1 MGAMSEDQLPSPPP
15 SATVE
20 VCYRHPTQQTGVH
33 CTRCGRPICPE
44 CMIPAPVGFHC
55 PECVQQAR
63 REFRQGPGHPLRG
76 GVVATKALLAAIL
89 VMFVVEL
96 VVGGGQNLLGAPS
109 NRDLINLGAMQPILI
124 ANGQYWRLFTAMF
137 LHAGLLHLGFNAYAL
152 WLLGSMLE
160 TNLGR
165 TRMVLIYFVT
175 GFLASAASYAF
186 SPIGTVGVGAS
197 GAIFG
202 IFGAF
207 IAYNYRR
214 RHLAIASANLRWAWT
229 LILLNLLLAFGFSSQ
244 IDWRAHLGGL
254 VAGLA
259 AGAVAEGWGTAAQRR
274 AVQIAG
280 FVVLVAI
287 GTALVVWR
295 TNDIRQLQGFQ
306 QCADAIFA
314 CMGVG

>member
-1 MGAMSEDQLPSPPP
+1 MSEDPLPAPPP

-20 VCYRHPTQQTGVH
+20 VCYRHPDQQTGVH

-44 CMIPAPVGFHC
+44 CMIAAPVGFHC
-55 PECVQQAR
+55 PECVQEAR
-63 REFRQGPGHPLRG
+63 REFRQGPGRPFRG
-76 GVVATKALLAAIL
+76 AVVATKVLLAAI
-89 VMFVVEL
+89 VGMFVVEL
-96 VVGGGQNLLGAPS
+96 VASGGAGLLGAS
-109 NRDLINLGAMQPILI
+109 GEEETLIDLGAMQPLLI
-124 ANGQYWRLFTAMF
+124 ANGQFWRLFTAMF
-137 LHAGLLHLGFNAYAL
+137 LHAGLLHLAFNAYAL

-160 TNLGR
+160 TNLGT
-165 TRMVLIYFVT
+165 TRFVLIYFVT

-186 SPIGTVGVGAS
+186 SPLGTVGVGAS

-214 RHLAIASANLRWAWT
+214 RHLATAAANLRWAWT
-229 LILLNLLLAFGFSSQ
+229 LILLNLLLVFGFGGR

-259 AGAVAEGWGTAAQRR
+259 AGAVVEGWGTASQRR
-274 AVQIAG
+274 VVQVAG

-287 GTALVVWR
+287 GIALVVWR
-295 TNDIRQLQGFQ
+295 TDQIRALPGFDQLFG
-306 QCADAIFA
+306 
-314 CMGVG
+314 G

>member
-1 MGAMSEDQLPSPPP
+1 MPEDQLPPPP
-15 SATVE
+15 PAPTVE
-20 VCYRHPTQQTGVH
+20 VCYRHPGTETRVH

-44 CMIPAPVGFHC
+44 CMIAAPVGHQC

-63 REFRQGPGHPLRG
+63 RDFRRGPGRPFRG
-76 GVVATKALLAAIL
+76 GVGATQALLVAIGA
-89 VMFVVEL
+89 MFVVEL
-96 VVGGGQNLLGAPS
+96 LVGGPRALGQGPGQQDLFDLGA
-109 NRDLINLGAMQPILI
+109 LQPLAI
-124 ANGQYWRLFTAMF
+124 ADGQYWRLFSAMF
-137 LHAGLLHLGFNAYAL
+137 LHAGLLHLAFNAYAL
-152 WLLGSMLE
+152 WLIGSMIE

-165 TRMVLIYFVT
+165 TRMVVIYFVT

-186 SPIGTVGVGAS
+186 SPVGTIGVGAS

-214 RHLAIASANLRWAWT
+214 RHLAMAAANLRWAWT
-229 LILLNLLLAFGFSSQ
+229 LILLNLLLVFGFGGR

-274 AVQIAG
+274 AVQVAG
-280 FVVLVAI
+280 FAVLVAVGVAI
-287 GTALVVWR
+287 VVWR
-295 TNDIRQLQGFQ
+295 TAQIQALPIFDEGV
-306 QCADAIFA
+306 AIFERLA
-314 CMGVG
+314 Q